1 MWSFFNGQT
10 EQRCSCSL
18 VNFPSI
24 KSPDTHFLYPRM
36 TGVYSGHFADTI
48 MVMEA
53 TMARSCKAKKST
65 LLVKW
70 SNRKH
75 SPLHYD
81 SQDFLDV
88 HAQQPCWVQYRQGTY
103 YIFTKCIDLSSLLPP
118 CSLWFPI
125 FQTYSTCQEQL
136 NFPLHLSNQ
145 QS

>member
-10 EQRCSCSL
+10 EQSCSCSL

-24 KSPDTHFLYPRM
+24 KSPDKHFLYPRA
-36 TGVYSGHFADTI
+36 TGVYSGPFADTI

-53 TMARSCKAKKST
+53 AMARSCKAKKST

-75 SPLHYD
+75 SPLYYD
-81 SQDFLDV
+81 SQYFLDV
-88 HAQQPCWVQYRQGTY
+88 HAQQPCWVQYHQGTY
-103 YIFTKCIDLSSLLPP
+103 YIFTKCIDLTALLPL
-118 CSLWFPI
+118 CSLGFPI
-125 FQTYSTCQEQL
+125 FQTYSTFQSQL